1 MTSLLRLAGVALL
14 VWAWFG
20 SQKWLGQ
27 RGLPKA
33 GIGDRVHQWMTPLH
47 QFLERRPWAVRML
60 LISSSL
66 GIDLL
71 GLSVLYQGVFGASF
85 RPIVGLALLLLLR
98 QTSQYL
104 CALPAPEGM
113 IWRHPG
119 VPSLF
124 VTYHVENDLFFSGHT
139 AFAVYGTLVLSQ
151 VATPGGV
158 LALALLASYEILA
171 VLALRAHWTM
181 DVYAGAVSALLV
193 YLLTCC

>member
-1 MTSLLRLAGVALL
+1 MGTSLVRLLGVALL
-14 VWAWFG
+14 VWAWFA
-20 SQKWLGQ
+20 SQRWLGQ
-27 RGLPKA
+27 RGLPKE
-33 GIGDRVHQWMTPLH
+33 GIGDRIHLWMSPIH
-47 QFLERRPWAVRML
+47 RYLERHPRVVQAL

-66 GIDLL
+66 GIDFL
-71 GLSVLYQGVFGASF
+71 GLSVLAKGILGPSF
-85 RPIVGLALLLLLR
+85 LPIVGLAILLVLR
-98 QTSQYL
+98 QTSQFL

-139 AFAVYGTLVLSQ
+139 AFAVYGALIMAQ
-151 VATPGGV
+151 GATPLTQLG
-158 LALALLASYEILA
+158 LSLLAGYEILT

-193 YLLTCC
+193 YYICF